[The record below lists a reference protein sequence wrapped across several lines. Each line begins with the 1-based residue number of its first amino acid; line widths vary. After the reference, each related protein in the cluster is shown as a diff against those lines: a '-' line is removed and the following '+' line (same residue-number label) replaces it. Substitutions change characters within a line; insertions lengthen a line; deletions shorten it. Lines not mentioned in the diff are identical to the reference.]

1 MRTEPYADL
10 CRVLT
15 DLPTTLAESVALLP
29 RNLAATATPSV
40 AAEPGARQ
48 PENDRALAERL
59 YRGCRNRHRVM
70 AIRSVDR

>member
-15 DLPTTLAESVALLP
+15 DLPTTLAESMALLP

-40 AAEPGARQ
+40 AAGPGARQ
-48 PENDRALAERL
+48 PENDRHWLSGYTEIAGTGIASWR
-59 YRGCRNRHRVM
+59 
-70 AIRSVDR
+70 